1 MFNRVSLKLALAALL
16 VAGSALAS
24 EARQQFE
31 EAVTADGLERIKV
44 KGVDQVYRAPGISL
58 AGYARVRIEPVDVA
72 FRKDFEPSRTNSRVR
87 LTAKELE
94 PLRERTGVLVR
105 EEFSRELERGGYQV
119 TGEAGPDVLEVR
131 ARIADLYVNA
141 PDTMEAGRSYSF
153 TMSAG
158 EMTLVLELRD
168 SETGQVLA
176 RAYDR
181 REARETGQLNWTT
194 SVSNEADAREIA
206 RRWARIL
213 HQRLDAA
220 RAAGAEAP
228 VSR

>member
-1 MFNRVSLKLALAALL
+1 MQKRKQLMAVVAAA
-16 VAGSALAS
+16 VIAGPAIAAD
-24 EARQQFE
+24 ARQQFE
-31 EAVTADGLERIKV
+31 ESVSADGLERVKV
-44 KGVDQVYRAPGISL
+44 KGVDLAYRAPGTSL
-58 AGYARVRIEPVDVA
+58 AAYKQVKIEPVEVA
-72 FRKDFEPSRTNSRVR
+72 FRKDFDPTHTTSRLR

-94 PLRERTGVLVR
+94 PMRQRTGILVR
-105 EEFSRELERGGYQV
+105 EEFSRELERGGYQI
-119 TGEAGPDVLEVR
+119 TESAGPDVLEVR

-153 TMSAG
+153 TMNAG

-220 RAAGAEAP
+220 RATGAEAP
-228 VSR
+228 ASR

>member
-1 MFNRVSLKLALAALL
+1 MSNRGSLMAAFAAML
-16 VAGSALAS
+16 VAGSVMAS

-31 EAVTADGLERIKV
+31 EAVTADGLQRVKV

-72 FRKDFEPSRTNSRVR
+72 FRKDFDPSRITSRVK
-87 LTAKELE
+87 LGVKEFE
-94 PLRERTGVLVR
+94 PLRERTGILVR
-105 EEFSRELERGGYQV
+105 EEFSRALERGGYQI
-119 TGEAGPDVLEVR
+119 TEEAGPDVLEVR

-141 PDTMEAGRSYSF
+141 PDTMEAGRTYSF
-153 TMSAG
+153 TMNAG

-176 RAYDR
+176 RAFDR
-181 REARETGQLNWTT
+181 REARETGQFNWTT
-194 SVSNEADAREIA
+194 SVSNEADARDIA

-220 RAAGAEAP
+220 RASGAEVP
-228 VSR
+228 TSP

>member
-1 MFNRVSLKLALAALL
+1 MFRRGALKAAVAALM
-16 VAGSALAS
+16 VAGSAMAS
-24 EARQQFE
+24 DARQQFE
-31 EAVTADGLERIKV
+31 EAVTADGLERVRI
-44 KGVDQVYRAPGISL
+44 KGVEQVYRAPGASL
-58 AGYARVRIEPVDVA
+58 SGYTRVRIEPVEVA
-72 FRKDFEPSRTNSRVR
+72 FRKDFDPSRTTSRLK

-94 PLRERTGVLVR
+94 PLRQRTGILVR
-105 EEFSRELERGGYQV
+105 EEFSRELERGGYDI
-119 TGEAGPDVLEVR
+119 TEEAGPDVLEVR

-141 PDTMEAGRSYSF
+141 PDTMEPGRSYSF

-213 HQRLDAA
+213 RQRLDAA
-220 RAAGAEAP
+220 RATGAGVP
-228 VSR
+228 TGG

>member
-1 MFNRVSLKLALAALL
+1 M
-16 VAGSALAS
+16 VAGPAMAS
-24 EARQQFE
+24 DARQQFE
-31 EAVTADGLERIKV
+31 EAVSADGLERIKV

-58 AGYARVRIEPVDVA
+58 SGYARVRIEPVDVA
-72 FRKDFEPSRTNSRVR
+72 FRKDFDPSRTTSRLR

-94 PLRERTGVLVR
+94 PLRERTGILVR
-105 EEFSRELERGGYQV
+105 EEFSRELERGGYQI

-141 PDTMEAGRSYSF
+141 PDTMEAGRTYSF

-228 VSR
+228 ASR

>member
-1 MFNRVSLKLALAALL
+1 
-16 VAGSALAS
+16 
-24 EARQQFE
+24 
-31 EAVTADGLERIKV
+31 
-44 KGVDQVYRAPGISL
+44 
-58 AGYARVRIEPVDVA
+58 VA
-72 FRKDFEPSRTNSRVR
+72 FRKDFDPSRTTSR
-87 LTAKELE
+87 LKLGAKELE
-94 PLRERTGVLVR
+94 PLRERTGILVR
-105 EEFSRELERGGYQV
+105 EEFSRELERGGYKV
-119 TGEAGPDVLEVR
+119 TEESGPDVLEVR

-153 TMSAG
+153 TMNAG

-176 RAYDR
+176 RAFDR

-194 SVSNEADAREIA
+194 SVSNEADARDIA

-220 RAAGAEAP
+220 RASGAEVP
-228 VSR
+228 TSP

>member
-1 MFNRVSLKLALAALL
+1 MRKRKILMAAVGALL
-16 VAGSALAS
+16 MAGSTLAS

-31 EAVTADGLERIKV
+31 EAVTADGLERVKV
-44 KGVDQVYRAPGISL
+44 KGVDAVYRTPGISL
-58 AGYARVRIEPVDVA
+58 SGYARVRIEPVDVA
-72 FRKDFEPSRTNSRVR
+72 FRKDFEPG
-87 LTAKELE
+87 AKELE
-94 PLRERTGVLVR
+94 PLRERTGILVR
-105 EEFSRELERGGYQV
+105 EEFSRELERGGYKV
-119 TGEAGPDVLEVR
+119 TEESGPDVLEVR

-153 TMSAG
+153 TMNAG

-176 RAYDR
+176 RAFDR

-194 SVSNEADAREIA
+194 SVSNEADARDIA

-220 RAAGAEAP
+220 RASGAEVP
-228 VSR
+228 TSP

>member
-1 MFNRVSLKLALAALL
+1 MRKRTQVLAVVAVAVL
-16 VAGSALAS
+16 AGSVMAS
-24 EARQQFE
+24 DARQQFE
-31 EAVTADGLERIKV
+31 EAVTADGLERVKV
-44 KGVDQVYRAPGISL
+44 KGVDLAYRAPGATLS
-58 AGYARVRIEPVDVA
+58 GYARVRIEPVEVA
-72 FRKDFEPSRTNSRVR
+72 FRKDFDPTHTTSRLR

-94 PLRERTGVLVR
+94 PMRERTGILVR
-105 EEFSRELERGGYQV
+105 EEFSRELERGGYQI
-119 TGEAGPDVLEVR
+119 TESAGPDVLEVR

-153 TMSAG
+153 TMNAG

-220 RAAGAEAP
+220 RATGAEAP
-228 VSR
+228 ASR